1 MSLNTGQ
8 WDVTMT
14 RASSQNCL
22 YREGCAS
29 CFPGRWD
36 VSLTAGTRTAVLDHK
51 QLKQMVR
58 RLGEPGSLRQCGRHP
73 TSS

>member
-1 MSLNTGQ
+1 MSPNTGQ
-8 WDVTMT
+8 WDVPMT

-29 CFPGRWD
+29 HFPGSRD
-36 VSLTAGTRTAVLDHK
+36 VSLTAGTRTAILDHK

-58 RLGEPGSLRQCGRHP
+58 RRGEPGSLRQCGRRP